1 MTRIQISDRL
11 ARVDGRLVYTKYLD
25 MRAEPITVTERELPP
40 GPWHDEPDHVDFE
53 HANHAC
59 ILHRGPSGA
68 WCGYVAVP
76 PGHPWHGKGFSWTDG
91 IDASVHGG
99 ITYAAKCAG
108 AICHVAKPG
117 EPDDV
122 WWAGF
127 DCNHHLD
134 MSAQDIIEHGCGS
147 YVDTPE
153 YGWVA
158 QYRTV
163 EYARRQTEKLAEQA
177 KAESK

>member
-1 MTRIQISDRL
+1 MSRVQVSDRI
-11 ARVDGRLVYTKYLD
+11 ARVDGRAVYTRYLD
-25 MRAEPITVTERELPP
+25 MHATPMVVVERELPP

-53 HANHAC
+53 HVGHPC

-76 PGHPWHGKGFSWTDG
+76 PGHPWHGRGFDWQNG
-91 IDASVHGG
+91 VDANVHGG

-108 AICHVAKPG
+108 SICHVAKLG

-122 WWAGF
+122 WWIGF

-134 MSAQDIIEHGCGS
+134 MDFQNIIEHGSGS
-147 YVDTPE
+147 RIDAPE
-153 YGWVA
+153 FGWIA
-158 QYRTV
+158 HYRTV
-163 EYARRQTEKLAEQA
+163 EYVRRQTEKLAEQA
-177 KAESK
+177 RAAQP